1 MHTVKNPSSHNCKLP
16 FRGAVINVYSE
27 AVSSNNLDP
36 HQGRTGG
43 GGLFYCSKNS
53 EEPRP
58 PFQKRTMKMGVI

>member
-43 GGLFYCSKNS
+43 GGGYFIVLKTLKSPVPLFRK
-53 EEPRP
+53 E
-58 PFQKRTMKMGVI
+58 Q